1 MPIYIE
7 NYKLY
12 HGIDVYTALFKY
24 LDCAHTDNINDY
36 EFIELSFNID
46 GNDYYNKVYDYL
58 NQHVT
63 DISDICGSDLEDAEL
78 FILAMNIKNKYP
90 QYKVFF
96 IPETINKC
104 YIRLQYHDVNNT
116 NSQYIGVYIKK

>member
-1 MPIYIE
+1 MSIYIE
-7 NYKLY
+7 NCKLY
-12 HGIDVYTALFKY
+12 HGIDVHAALSKY
-24 LDCAHTDNINDY
+24 FDCAHPGNINDY

-58 NQHVT
+58 NHHVT

-78 FILAMNIKNKYP
+78 FILAMNIKIKYP

-96 IPETINKC
+96 IPETSNEC